1 MWTWIKRLFGGRSR
15 TGPRPASPNLPS
27 ASTTVSTSAPTTEPK
42 HYDERRLSTPN
53 KSLRTITPTM
63 LVLHHTSGSYNGSV
77 SWCMN
82 PNSQV
87 SYHCII
93 ARDGRRT
100 VLADDNARTW
110 HAGVSSWQGVPD
122 CNSYSIG
129 VAWEGDTY
137 SNPLGE
143 AAMESAIQY
152 IVPRMKRWHIPLHR
166 IVTHQQIAPGRKND
180 ISPADA
186 SRFKSKLKAAL
197 N

>member
-1 MWTWIKRLFGGRSR
+1 MWKWIKKLFGKRSEA
-15 TGPRPASPNLPS
+15 GHRPASPSLPY
-27 ASTTVSTSAPTTEPK
+27 ASTTSYTPAASTPI
-42 HYDERRLSTPN
+42 YDERRVNTPN
-53 KSLRTITPTM
+53 KSLRPIVPTM
-63 LVLHHTSGSYNGSV
+63 IVLHHTSGSYNGSV

-82 PNSQV
+82 PQSKV

-93 ARDGRRT
+93 ARNGQRT
-100 VLADDNARTW
+100 VLADDSARCW

-137 SNPLGE
+137 SDPLGD

-152 IVPRMKRWHIPLHR
+152 IVPRMRKWHIPLSR
-166 IVTHQQIAPGRKND
+166 IVTHQQIAPTRKND
-180 ISPADA
+180 ISAADA
-186 SRFKSKLKAAL
+186 ARFKSRLKAAL